1 MHTNEP
7 NGTSSPTR
15 RARYLQMLRETLDE
29 LGDYWR
35 HSRLCDEPEVA
46 EFLLLLEDVYAEL
59 SDYYD
64 FLEALSELGEE

>member
-1 MHTNEP
+1 MRSNEP
-7 NGTSSPTR
+7 NGTDSLTR
-15 RARYLQMLRETLDE
+15 RARYLQMLRATLDE

-46 EFLLLLEDVYAEL
+46 EFLLLLEDIYAEL

-64 FLEALSELGEE
+64 FLEALSELGDE

>member
-1 MHTNEP
+1 
-7 NGTSSPTR
+7 
-15 RARYLQMLRETLDE
+15 MLRETLDE

-46 EFLLLLEDVYAEL
+46 EFLLLLEDVYAKL

-64 FLEALSELGEE
+64 FLDLLFALGEEY

>member
-1 MHTNEP
+1 
-7 NGTSSPTR
+7 
-15 RARYLQMLRETLDE
+15 MLRETLDE